1 MIGDEDIRYI
11 PKPLLP
17 KELLKIVRAILDND

>member
-17 KELLKIVRAILDND
+17 KELLKVVRAILDID